1 MACGTNVIIV
11 TEGIILTIEDCIHN
25 LKKLIVDVAAQIIE
39 MKLVVSDWCHFL
51 AVASFLEFHSV
62 LFLSYFCR
70 KKSK

>member
-39 MKLVVSDWCHFL
+39 MKLVISD
-51 AVASFLEFHSV
+51 
-62 LFLSYFCR
+62 
-70 KKSK
+70 